1 MPGTVAKAVAKGGWA
16 KRKKKAGSGRSLG
29 GSLKGK
35 KKAGTRL
42 GGARRVK
49 KKAGMQLG
57 GAKPKRKRRTN
68 PWLVHVKKTMSANKG
83 LAFKAILKK
92 AKASYKKK

>member
-35 KKAGTRL
+35 KK
-42 GGARRVK
+42 
-49 KKAGMQLG
+49 KAGMRLG

>member
-1 MPGTVAKAVAKGGWA
+1 MPGYATSVVRAA
-16 KRKKKAGSGRSLG
+16 RKKRKAGSGRSLG
-29 GSLKGK
+29 GGLKGK
-35 KKAGTRL
+35 KK
-42 GGARRVK
+42 
-49 KKAGMQLG
+49 KAGMRLG